1 MNKGGRFIISL
12 DFELFWGVSDSKKI
26 SDYDQNLLNSNM
38 VVENLLKL
46 FEKFNIEATWAI
58 VGFLYFRSLSNL
70 KDFLSKN
77 FVKIP
82 LYENQKLN
90 NYLLIEKFVD
100 SKIDSS
106 LLFSNKILK
115 KIISTKGQELAS
127 HTFSHMYTLENGIND
142 LDFEQEMILMKKIF
156 KKLDVELKSIVFPR
170 NQYNT
175 SCINICEKHELLAF
189 RGNQENYI
197 YKPSTNQSN
206 IKRLIRLIDS
216 YINISGFNSFTVDKQ
231 KTIKDI
237 KASRFLR
244 PYNSKFRYF
253 EKLRLKR
260 IKDEMLFSAVN
271 KKNYH
276 LWWHPHNF
284 GANTSIN
291 FDFLIQIIEY
301 YKELEKKYSFESVNM
316 GNFN

>member
-170 NQYNT
+170 
-175 SCINICEKHELLAF
+175 
-189 RGNQENYI
+189 
-197 YKPSTNQSN
+197 
-206 IKRLIRLIDS
+206 
-216 YINISGFNSFTVDKQ
+216 
-231 KTIKDI
+231 
-237 KASRFLR
+237 
-244 PYNSKFRYF
+244 
-253 EKLRLKR
+253 
-260 IKDEMLFSAVN
+260 
-271 KKNYH
+271 
-276 LWWHPHNF
+276 
-284 GANTSIN
+284 
-291 FDFLIQIIEY
+291 
-301 YKELEKKYSFESVNM
+301 
-316 GNFN
+316 